1 MVCYARP
8 AGCFAA
14 IVAVAWLVFAGPVS
28 HLFGHAAT
36 LVAVIAATL
45 GTAVAAAL
53 AFAVFMATRRHRA
66 AAGGCVGCRF
76 QCQHAMTE
84 QTSRRWPTVAAA
96 RAEHA
101 RVAPTRSVPVLLPMP
116 TVSSAATAAAPS
128 GPRWPDRPIH
138 RADQRARGQSARGQ
152 SARGQM
158 ERAAACSVSS

>member
-28 HLFGHAAT
+28 HLFGDAAT

-53 AFAVFMATRRHRA
+53 AFAIFMATRRHRA
-66 AAGGCVGCRF
+66 AAGDCVTCRF

-84 QTSRRWPTVAAA
+84 QTSQRWPTVAAA
-96 RAEHA
+96 RTEHVG
-101 RVAPTRSVPVLLPMP
+101 VAPTRSVPVLLPMP
-116 TVSSAATAAAPS
+116 AVRASATSAAA
-128 GPRWPDRPIH
+128 PRWPDQPLHHSR
-138 RADQRARGQSARGQ
+138 QRARGQSARGQ
-152 SARGQM
+152 ID
-158 ERAAACSVSS
+158 RAAACSVSS

>member
-36 LVAVIAATL
+36 VVAVIAATL
-45 GTAVAAAL
+45 GTAVAAVL
-53 AFAVFMATRRHRA
+53 AFAIFAATRRHRA
-66 AAGGCVGCRF
+66 ASGGCVTCRF

-84 QTSRRWPTVAAA
+84 ETSGPAA
-96 RAEHA
+96 RARERGLA
-101 RVAPTRSVPVLLPMP
+101 ATRSVPVLLPMP
-116 TVSSAATAAAPS
+116 AVRVAATSAPH
-128 GPRWPDRPIH
+128 WPDRPIH
-138 RADQRARGQSARGQ
+138 STHR
-152 SARGQM
+152 

>member
-45 GTAVAAAL
+45 GTAVAASL
-53 AFAVFMATRRHRA
+53 AFAIFMATRRHRA

-84 QTSRRWPTVAAA
+84 QAPGRWPTVAMA
-96 RAEHA
+96 RGSHGHVE
-101 RVAPTRSVPVLLPMP
+101 PDRSVPVLLPMP
-116 TVSSAATAAAPS
+116 AVRVSATSA
-128 GPRWPDRPIH
+128 PRWPDRPIH
-138 RADQRARGQSARGQ
+138 STQSARGQSARGQ
-152 SARGQM
+152 SARGQS

>member
-45 GTAVAAAL
+45 GTAVAATL
-53 AFAVFMATRRHRA
+53 AFAIFMATRRHRA

-84 QTSRRWPTVAAA
+84 ETSGPVSHARQRGVAA
-96 RAEHA
+96 
-101 RVAPTRSVPVLLPMP
+101 TRSAPVLLPVP
-116 TVSSAATAAAPS
+116 TVRVAATATSA

-138 RADQRARGQSARGQ
+138 STQRARGQN
-152 SARGQM
+152 

>member
-45 GTAVAAAL
+45 GTAMAAGL
-53 AFAVFMATRRHRA
+53 AFAIFMATRRHRA
-66 AAGGCVGCRF
+66 AAGGCVTCRF
-76 QCQHAMTE
+76 RCQHAMTE
-84 QTSRRWPTVAAA
+84 QTSGRTRHAGQVGVAA
-96 RAEHA
+96 
-101 RVAPTRSVPVLLPMP
+101 TRSVPVLLPMP
-116 TVSSAATAAAPS
+116 AVRVAATSAAA
-128 GPRWPDRPIH
+128 PRWPDQPLH
-138 RADQRARGQSARGQ
+138 RARGQR
-152 SARGQM
+152 

>member
-36 LVAVIAATL
+36 VVAVLAATL

-53 AFAVFMATRRHRA
+53 AFAIFMATRRHRA
-66 AAGGCVGCRF
+66 AAGDCVTCRF

-84 QTSRRWPTVAAA
+84 QTSGPVPPVRERGVAS
-96 RAEHA
+96 
-101 RVAPTRSVPVLLPMP
+101 TRSVPVLLPMP
-116 TVSSAATAAAPS
+116 AVRVAATQGTSAAA
-128 GPRWPDRPIH
+128 PRWPDQPLH
-138 RADQRARGQSARGQ
+138 RARGNR
-152 SARGQM
+152 

>member
-53 AFAVFMATRRHRA
+53 AFAIFMATRRHRA
-66 AAGGCVGCRF
+66 ANGGCVTCRF

-84 QTSRRWPTVAAA
+84 QAAGPVPHARERGAAA
-96 RAEHA
+96 
-101 RVAPTRSVPVLLPMP
+101 TRSVPVLLPVP
-116 TVSSAATAAAPS
+116 TVRVAATHGASAAA
-128 GPRWPDRPIH
+128 PRWPDQPLH
-138 RADQRARGQSARGQ
+138 RARGQRARVQ
-152 SARGQM
+152 SD
-158 ERAAACSVSS
+158 RAAACSVSS

>member
-28 HLFGHAAT
+28 HLFGDMATVVAVLAAT
-36 LVAVIAATL
+36 V
-45 GTAVAAAL
+45 GTAVAATI
-53 AFAVFMATRRHRA
+53 AFTIVMATRRHRA
-66 AAGGCVGCRF
+66 ASGGCVGCRF

-84 QTSRRWPTVAAA
+84 ETSGPMVRA
-96 RAEHA
+96 RPSN
-101 RVAPTRSVPVLLPMP
+101 VTPTRSVPVLLPMP
-116 TVSSAATAAAPS
+116 AVRAVSTSA

-138 RADQRARGQSARGQ
+138 HADQR
-152 SARGQM
+152 

>member
-28 HLFGHAAT
+28 HLFGDAAT
-36 LVAVIAATL
+36 LVAVLAATL

-53 AFAVFMATRRHRA
+53 AFAIFLATRRHRA
-66 AAGGCVGCRF
+66 AAGGCVTCRF

-84 QTSRRWPTVAAA
+84 QTSGRWPTVAAA
-96 RAEHA
+96 GTEHG

-116 TVSSAATAAAPS
+116 TVRIAAIPGTSAAA
-128 GPRWPDRPIH
+128 PRWPDQPLH
-138 RADQRARGQSARGQ
+138 RARGQRARVQ
-152 SARGQM
+152 SDRT
-158 ERAAACSVSS
+158 AACW

>member
-28 HLFGHAAT
+28 HQFGHAAT
-36 LVAVIAATL
+36 LVAVLAATL

-53 AFAVFMATRRHRA
+53 AFAIFMATRRHRA
-66 AAGGCVGCRF
+66 AAGDCVTCRF

-84 QTSRRWPTVAAA
+84 QTSGPVP
-96 RAEHA
+96 HA
-101 RVAPTRSVPVLLPMP
+101 RERGVASTRSVPVLLPMP
-116 TVSSAATAAAPS
+116 AVRVAATQGTSAAA
-128 GPRWPDRPIH
+128 PRWPDQPLH
-138 RADQRARGQSARGQ
+138 RARGQRARVQSARGQ
-152 SARGQM
+152 S

>member
-45 GTAVAAAL
+45 GTVVAAAL
-53 AFAVFMATRRHRA
+53 AFAIFMATRRHRA
-66 AAGGCVGCRF
+66 AAGGCVTCRF

-84 QTSRRWPTVAAA
+84 QTPRWPAIAAA
-96 RAEHA
+96 GREHD
-101 RVAPTRSVPVLLPMP
+101 RVAPARSVPVLLPMP
-116 TVSSAATAAAPS
+116 TVRVAAASAPH
-128 GPRWPDRPIH
+128 WPDRPIH
-138 RADQRARGQSARGQ
+138 SRQR
-152 SARGQM
+152 